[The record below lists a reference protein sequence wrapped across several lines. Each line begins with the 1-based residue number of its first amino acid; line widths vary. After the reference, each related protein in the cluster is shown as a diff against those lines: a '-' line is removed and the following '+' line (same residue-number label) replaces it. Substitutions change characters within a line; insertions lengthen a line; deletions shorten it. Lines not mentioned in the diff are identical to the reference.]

1 MVVNEASHIF
11 IFCMDRI
18 NNVLNIFNVEI
29 VKKKKKKNGRENKN
43 KLCMFYLA
51 DLILNLE

>member
-18 NNVLNIFNVEI
+18 MYVLNIYNVEI
-29 VKKKKKKNGRENKN
+29 ENYKNNI
-43 KLCMFYLA
+43 CMFYLA
-51 DLILNLE
+51 DLVLHLE

>member
-18 NNVLNIFNVEI
+18 IYVINIYNVDIEYVKTNV
-29 VKKKKKKNGRENKN
+29 
-43 KLCMFYLA
+43 CMFYLA
-51 DLILNLE
+51 DLVLHLE